1 MTAIIVRKSPKGF
14 MPYAILP
21 LNTTIATPQS
31 AMMEPNNIPF
41 RSGNLYIMLP
51 NSMVKIGAV
60 HISRETLEA
69 KVKQRAL
76 FSVMKY
82 NVPPQRPHSIRS
94 VSSFILLLNRR
105 LGAMGRMHRYA
116 MRNLYR
122 NISVGERPWL
132 ISVLVDTNVTPHI
145 QTVNMAMIW

>member
-1 MTAIIVRKSPKGF
+1 MAAIIVRKSPKGF
-14 MPYAILP
+14 MPCVILP

-31 AMMEPNNIPF
+31 AMKEPDNIPF
-41 RSGNLYIMLP
+41 RSGNLYIRLP
-51 NSMVKIGAV
+51 NSMVKMGAV
-60 HISRETLEA
+60 HISSETLDA
-69 KVKQRAL
+69 KVRLRAL

-94 VSSFILLLNRR
+94 DSSFRLLLNRR

-132 ISVLVDTNVTPHI
+132 ISVLVDTNVSPQIH
-145 QTVNMAMIW
+145 TVNMAIIW